1 MKTVCCYCNA
11 VIRENGTDNAQVS
24 HGICT
29 SCSSRILATLGIN
42 ISEYLP
48 MFDAPVILLSRDVR
62 VLEASAE
69 AVRYL
74 DKPAEKI
81 IRSLAGEALDCQNSR
96 LPEGCGKTFHCPGCV
111 IRGLVQKTFE
121 TGTGADQRT
130 AVIMQGTPE
139 DPRPVPVL
147 VSTRKI
153 GETVLV
159 RIEPET
165 AAAGTG

>member
-11 VIRENGTDNAQVS
+11 VIRDDGVDNAVVS

-29 SCSSRILATLGIN
+29 SCSSRILADLGIN

-48 MFDAPVILLSRDVR
+48 MFDAPVILVSKDVR
-62 VLEASAE
+62 VLKASAE

-74 DKPAEKI
+74 DKPMENI
-81 IRSLAGEALDCQNSR
+81 IHSLAGEALDCQYSR
-96 LPEGCGKTFHCPGCV
+96 LPEGCGKTFHCPGCI
-111 IRGLVQKTFE
+111 IRRLVQKTFE
-121 TGTGADQRT
+121 TGKGADQQAT
-130 AVIMQGTPE
+130 VLMKGTPD
-139 DPRPVPVL
+139 DPRPIPIL

-159 RIEPET
+159 RIEPDT
-165 AAAGTG
+165 AAKSTA